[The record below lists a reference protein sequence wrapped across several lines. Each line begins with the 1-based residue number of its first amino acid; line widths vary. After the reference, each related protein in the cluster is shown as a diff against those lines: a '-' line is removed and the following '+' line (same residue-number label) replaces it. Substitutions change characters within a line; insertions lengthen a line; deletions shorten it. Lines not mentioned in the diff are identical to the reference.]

1 MAELDFIT
9 FMKDVD
15 TSLRVANKQGSP
27 QNIFCTKRYSQ
38 DTSRWSCRISI
49 LGIWAELALCCV
61 PYFVS
66 ITVKL
71 EFYINIKVVG
81 IRVSFPNHIYS
92 LQTKF

>member
-27 QNIFCTKRYSQ
+27 QIIFCTKRYSQ

-66 ITVKL
+66 ITAESK
-71 EFYINIKVVG
+71 FDINVRVVG
-81 IRVSFPNHIYS
+81 
-92 LQTKF
+92 L